1 MAILIPSKNIYNISD
16 NNKVLDNKKSYV
28 TVGAKKVLPNNDYS
42 TPVISEF
49 EYNLTTEQTVSTPA
63 TLQKDQDSASGVYA
77 FASAYIKE
85 HGEYFEKELTFSK
98 LLKNKRI
105 TKLNN
110 ENGQIVKIER
120 YGSVTKY
127 PITSTVSSSKKS
139 DFKDKAQM
147 GEIAVGSM
155 TSQTGTIEFPNLPQ
169 EESASYSQTTTT
181 GTTIAVSAEVS
192 GFSDDT
198 DVSVTE
204 DEDNVYLDLKMLY
217 KYECDL
223 MGGVN
228 TTVSDTQGVVD
239 MSGERAIYN
248 TERIDITIYGNT
260 IGIVLEDYDAPFGDS
275 KGNPISYTGN
285 ELFQRPALSEE
296 IAQSI
301 LSDYENGK
309 ETAVIKCSIGEYYD
323 DVGNLRISTKREK
336 PLITKDDV
344 TYTDYG
350 SYVEF
355 SLTDIEKPRPFDI
368 EIEYTIVRNGLAISG
383 QMITLPKG
391 ETSVTLDLN
400 EGYEYFSKIDEV
412 ETSDTI
418 SSVFAIGDIV
428 EPYVMGA
435 QGSDAPMSQD
445 QYGNA
450 KVFEIVGTN
459 IYYDGAVWQELTLQE
474 V

>member
-42 TPVISEF
+42 TPVICEF

-63 TLQKDQDSASGVYA
+63 TLEKDQDSASGVYA

-85 HGEYFEKELTFSK
+85 HGEYFEKKLTFSK

-127 PITSTVSSSKKS
+127 PITSTVLSSKKS

-147 GEIAVGSM
+147 GEIAVGGM

-169 EESASYSQTTTT
+169 EKSASYSQTTTA
-181 GTTIAVSAEVS
+181 GTTIAVSAKVS
-192 GFSDDT
+192 GFFDDT

-239 MSGERAIYN
+239 MSGERSIYN

-260 IGIVLEDYDAPFGDS
+260 IGIVLEDYDASFGDS
-275 KGNPISYTGN
+275 KENPISYTGN
-285 ELFQRPALSEE
+285 ELFQHSNLSEE

-301 LSDYENGK
+301 LSEYKNGK
-309 ETAVIKCSIGEYYD
+309 ETAIIKCSIGEYYYD
-323 DVGNLRISTKREK
+323 DGNFALSTKR
-336 PLITKDDV
+336 DYYDASGV
-344 TYTDYG
+344 SVGYQDYG
-350 SYVEF
+350 NYVEF
-355 SLTDIEKPRPFDI
+355 WLEEQEPLPYDV
-368 EIEYTIVRNGLAISG
+368 IVGYSVYENGLVDTTNTTI
-383 QMITLPKG
+383 IPKG
-391 ETSVTLDLN
+391 FISVTEPLEEGNQTMWSIDKIYTN
-400 EGYEYFSKIDEV
+400 DKIPMTFVEGDVVIPYIMGANGYEEP
-412 ETSDTI
+412 I
-418 SSVFAIGDIV
+418 SAYNDGT
-428 EPYVMGA
+428 
-435 QGSDAPMSQD
+435 
-445 QYGNA
+445 A
-450 KVFEIVGTN
+450 KSFQVVGTN